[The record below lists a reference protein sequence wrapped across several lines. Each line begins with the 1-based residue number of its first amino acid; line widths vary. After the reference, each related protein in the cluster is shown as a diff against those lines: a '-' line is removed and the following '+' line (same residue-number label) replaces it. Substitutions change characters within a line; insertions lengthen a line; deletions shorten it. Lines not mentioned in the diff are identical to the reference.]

1 MRLLTTLGLISTIAC
16 RTDKSITIQNP
27 DPKADIVSHDNA
39 DTVLE
44 GMPTR
49 FIGSVTDSNH
59 TPDQLTTIWYLDG
72 EIVCDDV
79 IPDENGETECELALG
94 LNNTEITLAVRD
106 SENARGDD
114 TVVVSV
120 EPTEAPTV
128 QLLRPTAD
136 GVYYADQLI
145 TFEGLLSDAEDSPE
159 DLDAFWES
167 NIDGVLSSVDSVPNS
182 TGQVLG
188 YGNLSEGQHAVELH
202 VEDTTGKEAVETVI
216 IDVGPPNSAPL
227 CEIVTPPDGSA
238 GPEGDVVTFTGL
250 TSDVDVSSDW
260 LAVTWSSDKDGELGS
275 VTPDSSGNIIFS
287 YADLTVNTHT
297 ISLQVAD
304 EVGATCTALTT
315 FTVGTPPSVSI
326 DSPSDGA
333 VVSEGDIVSF
343 IATVSDA
350 QDQSDEVAL
359 DWVMNGISIS
369 TQGATSSGTATFS
382 DSALTFGS
390 YNLVATATDTDGLT
404 DSDQINFTINGVP
417 STPVVSIDPTTPVT
431 SDALNVV
438 LQTPSVD
445 PEGVTP
451 TYTYEWLLGG
461 QVQTAYTSSYLPS
474 SATSKGEQWTVNVI
488 PSDGLTT
495 GLAATDSV
503 VIQNTPPV
511 VNSISLN
518 PSTISAT
525 TYYISCYP
533 ISSDPDGDIV
543 THTYEWY
550 IDGVLQAGEVYN
562 TLLQSWIPG
571 TEVTCQ
577 ATPNDGTDDGIHA
590 EVSVV
595 VDNTPPVVDSVT
607 LSPSPVYTDDTV
619 TAVVILSDADV
630 SQASSLTANY
640 EWFVEGASVQNG
652 PSSTLSGVSHFN
664 RDEQVYVTVT
674 PNDGIID
681 GAAVSSNPVLVS
693 NTPPAISSVVV
704 TPDPA
709 AAGTD
714 DLTCEVVA
722 SDADGDPI
730 VYSYGWSDSV
740 GVQQTTIQVPDTS
753 DVFLAAG
760 VTPDMWIC
768 TVTPYDGTEYG
779 SSGSASTNASPS
791 CSSLYF
797 NGADT
802 QVSVPTNP
810 LLDIDVFTAMFWVYL
825 DSSSVNGGHLLV
837 KGDNSTNEWSI
848 TYSPTTFNFNR
859 QGLYS
864 AMSTTSNFIPDEW
877 HHVAVSYDGSLAK
890 MYIDGQEEAS
900 TNFSF
905 TPSPTP
911 LVIGNIGSCTSC
923 AMFGYMR
930 DVAFFDQVLTATEI
944 VDVVS
949 FTQHPTQWS
958 SLVGFWSLSEGAGSI
973 ATEGST
979 SGLNAPIVSGSWGET
994 CPDEDF
1000 DGDGYASWED
1010 CDDTDPAVWGSGS
1023 GGTAACP
1030 ANSCKSIL
1038 DDGFSVG
1045 DGTYWIDP
1053 VNAGAFEVYCDM
1065 THDGG
1070 GWTQLV
1076 ESDFTVDSC
1085 PTGWPR
1091 SLSLPSVCSRE
1102 AWTGN
1107 DHIRSTV
1114 IDSFG
1119 IAYSEVRGYLMGY
1132 QYHSADGFGDFPPN
1146 DLNLAYVDGLSITNS
1161 PNGSREHLFT
1171 YAMGFGTSGFDD
1183 SNCPGV
1189 NGGQSPQSFVGSDYH
1204 CESGNTTGNGPGSQW
1219 FTNHPIYG
1227 STWFK
1232 ASSTTTDVGV
1242 ELRLMASGN
1251 SSDEDLGVQE
1261 LTIQIR

>member
-1 MRLLTTLGLISTIAC
+1 MRLLTISGLISVIAC

-27 DPKADIVSHDNA
+27 APRPDIVSHDNG
-39 DTVLE
+39 DVVLE
-44 GMPTR
+44 GMPTS
-49 FIGSVTDSNH
+49 FVGSVTDSNH
-59 TPDQLTTIWYLDG
+59 TPDQLTTVWYVNGD
-72 EIVCDDV
+72 IVCDDV
-79 IPDENGETECELALG
+79 IPDENGETECLLALG
-94 LNNTEITLAVRD
+94 LNDTEITLAVRD
-106 SENARGDD
+106 SENARRDD
-114 TVVVSV
+114 TIVVSV
-120 EPTEAPTV
+120 EPTEEPTV
-128 QLLRPTAD
+128 QILRPTTD
-136 GVYYADQLI
+136 GIYYADQLI
-145 TFEGLLSDAEDSPE
+145 TFEGLVADAEDNAE
-159 DLDAFWES
+159 DLVVFWES
-167 NIDGVLSSVDSVPNS
+167 NVEGVLSNVDALPNS

-188 YGNLSEGQHAVELH
+188 YGNLTEGQHAVELH
-202 VEDTTGKEAVETVI
+202 VTDTTGKEAVGTVI

-227 CEIVTPPDGSA
+227 CEIVTPLNGTV
-238 GPEGDVVTFTGL
+238 GPEGDVVTFTGM
-250 TSDVDVSSDW
+250 TSDVDVSPDW
-260 LAVTWSSDKDGELGS
+260 LNVTWSSDKDGQLGA

-287 YADLTVNTHT
+287 YAGLTVNTHT
-297 ISLQVAD
+297 ISLQVTD

-326 DSPSDGA
+326 DSPSNGD
-333 VVSEGDIVSF
+333 VISEGDIVTF
-343 IATVSDA
+343 VATVSDA

-359 DWVMNGISIS
+359 DWVMNGSSFSI
-369 TQGATSSGTATFS
+369 QGATSSGTATFS
-382 DSALTFGS
+382 EAALPFGT
-390 YNLVATATDTDGLT
+390 YNLVVTATDSDGLT
-404 DSDQINFTINGVP
+404 DSDQINFTVNGIP
-417 STPVVSIDPTTPVT
+417 STPVVSIDPAGPVT
-431 SDALNVV
+431 GDVLNVV

-461 QVQTAYTSSYLPS
+461 QVQTAYTSSSLPS

-488 PSDGLTT
+488 PSDGLAT
-495 GLAATDSV
+495 GLAGTDAV

-518 PSTISAT
+518 PSTISAM
-525 TYYISCYP
+525 TYYISCNP
-533 ISSDPDGDIV
+533 ISSDVDGDTV

-571 TEVTCQ
+571 TEVTCR
-577 ATPNDGTDDGIHA
+577 ATPNDGTDDGPYA
-590 EVSVV
+590 EVSVI

-607 LSPSPVYTDDTV
+607 LSPSPVYTDDTL
-619 TAVVILSDADV
+619 TAVAILSDSDA

-652 PSSTLSGVSHFN
+652 PSSTLSGVSHFS

-674 PNDGIID
+674 PNDGVID
-681 GAAVSSNPVLVS
+681 GTPVSSTSVLVS

-709 AAGTD
+709 VAGID

-722 SDADGDPI
+722 SDADGDSI
-730 VYSYGWSDSV
+730 VYSYEWSNSS
-740 GVQQTTIQVPDTS
+740 GVQQTTNQVPDTS
-753 DVFLAAG
+753 DVYLAAG
-760 VTPDMWIC
+760 VSPDSWTC
-768 TVTPYDGTEYG
+768 TVTPDDGTDIG
-779 SSGSASTNASPS
+779 VSVDASISAASG
-791 CSSLYF
+791 CSSLAF
-797 NGADT
+797 NGLDT
-802 QVSVPTNP
+802 AVTVPTNP
-810 LLDIDVFTAMFWVYL
+810 VLDTTVFTAMFWVYL
-825 DSSSVNGGHLLV
+825 DSSLVNGGHLLV

-848 TYSPTTFNFNR
+848 TYSASTFNFNR

-864 AMSTTSNFIPDEW
+864 AMSTSSNFIPDEW
-877 HHVAVSYDGSLAK
+877 HHVAVSYDGSTAR

-905 TPSPTP
+905 APSATP
-911 LVIGNIGSCTSC
+911 LVIGNIGSCHNC

-930 DVAFFDQVLTATEI
+930 DVAFFNQVLSAAEV
-944 VDVVS
+944 VDV
-949 FTQHPTQWS
+949 FTFVQNPTQLS
-958 SLVGFWSLSEGAGSI
+958 SVVGFWSLSEGTGSI
-973 ATEGST
+973 ANDGSG
-979 SGLNAPIVSGSWGET
+979 SGFNAPIVSGSWGET

-1010 CDDTDPAVWGSGS
+1010 CDDTDPSVWSSGS
-1023 GGTAACP
+1023 GGSAMCP
-1030 ANSCKSIL
+1030 ADSCKTIL

-1045 DGTYWIDP
+1045 DGRYWIDP
-1053 VNAGAFEVYCDM
+1053 INTGAFEVYCDM

-1076 ESDFTVDSC
+1076 ESDFTVDPC

-1102 AWTGN
+1102 AWTSS
-1107 DHIRSTV
+1107 DHVRSTL

-1119 IAYSEVRGYLMGY
+1119 IAYSEVRGRLMGY

-1204 CESGNTTGNGPGSQW
+1204 CESGNTTGTGPGSQW
-1219 FTNHPIYG
+1219 FTSHPIYG
-1227 STWFK
+1227 STWFQTN
-1232 ASSTTTDVGV
+1232 STPTDVGV